1 MRLISRMLLVLLCVA
16 GSSAAAQELDYSNA
30 IHLDAEALA
39 EQGMAEAYLRVRP
52 ALKAHVAVPLVLIE
66 EMDADRGVYSVK
78 TGGRTQR
85 IYPSPLGGNEYE
97 SWGVATAAFFAIVN
111 RQLGK
116 APVKLYALNAG
127 NDLMGIFLTERQAT
141 AARKN
146 EKRRAEWP
154 YLPSMR
160 APRFGQYQ

>member
-1 MRLISRMLLVLLCVA
+1 MKLIRRMLLVLLSVA
-16 GSSAAAQELDYSNA
+16 APAAGQELDYSNA

-66 EMDADRGVYSVK
+66 EMDAHRGVYSVK

-146 EKRRAEWP
+146 LKRRAEWP